1 MNGTNGTTNG
11 TTNGVKSPK
20 PSFPAEATSKE
31 YAISLDKSDPLRSLR
46 DEFIIPSKANL
57 ASKKLAKPG
66 KPSLKS
72 KEKKAPVEHKSAW
85 NTHTE
90 NN

>member
-1 MNGTNGTTNG
+1 MNGTNG

-31 YAISLDKSDPLRSLR
+31 YAISLDKSDPLRALR

-72 KEKKAPVEHKSAW
+72 KEEKKHQW
-85 NTHTE
+85 NTHAE